1 MPEVKTF
8 LPLLLKWVCKEFCEN
23 VEKIIEMICIGVT
36 EFDTDILQ
44 KHTGS
49 EQRRN
54 NIGETKC

>member
-1 MPEVKTF
+1 
-8 LPLLLKWVCKEFCEN
+8 
-23 VEKIIEMICIGVT
+23 MICIGVT
-36 EFDTDILQ
+36 EFDTAILQ